1 MLYEVITFQFAKW
14 QLMGQET
21 SGKLIRVACIGNSIT
36 AGARLDK
43 ISPEERYPAILQ
55 NLLGSDYIVQNLG
68 VGGATLL
75 KGSSNPYWN
84 LPAYSTA
91 LAFKPDIIVVKLGT
105 NDSNPSN
112 WTLKANF
119 ITDYVDFINSFKAV
133 NPNVKVYTCYPIT
146 SWNSTM
152 PIVDKTVTT
161 EIIPMINQ
169 VAQQTG
175 ATVIDL
181 HTQSEGKVYQT
192 YDYVHPDVRGTTLI
206 ANTIYKVLKPEA
218 SNPYMNPAYISNLYS
233 FDRTDYAVHS
243 SSSVNVNVSNL
254 FDNDLSTEVNFGTYT
269 ADMSFQFELP
279 EDFKAT
285 GYSITTGSGSSLNTP
300 KSWIFQGSTDGT
312 TWNDIDTR
320 TNQIFQFPTET
331 SMYQVFIQ
339 DHSSANAGL
348 LPAYKFYRMLFKA
361 NNGGTGLTL
370 SEFQLF
376 GMNNTMVTSVT
387 GNGGTIT
394 GQYAGYQGGGLVET
408 VDKLINNNISEKYC
422 VTGHSNGWVQYESSK
437 PIRLRSY
444 SVTGAI
450 NIIERN
456 LKAWELLGSND
467 GVSWDNIDTQTNQ
480 NFFMELNTLEFPV
493 ICNTTYK
500 YFRLNILENNGSGD
514 FQFSKWQLF
523 EDTSS
528 KVDEINFDGNIS
540 ISSAGGKLK
549 LGCDKEANS

>member
-1 MLYEVITFQFAKW
+1 
-14 QLMGQET
+14 
-21 SGKLIRVACIGNSIT
+21 
-36 AGARLDK
+36 
-43 ISPEERYPAILQ
+43 
-55 NLLGSDYIVQNLG
+55 
-68 VGGATLL
+68 
-75 KGSSNPYWN
+75 
-84 LPAYSTA
+84 
-91 LAFKPDIIVVKLGT
+91 
-105 NDSNPSN
+105 
-112 WTLKANF
+112 
-119 ITDYVDFINSFKAV
+119 
-133 NPNVKVYTCYPIT
+133 
-146 SWNSTM
+146 
-152 PIVDKTVTT
+152 
-161 EIIPMINQ
+161 
-169 VAQQTG
+169 
-175 ATVIDL
+175 
-181 HTQSEGKVYQT
+181 
-192 YDYVHPDVRGTTLI
+192 
-206 ANTIYKVLKPEA
+206 
-218 SNPYMNPAYISNLYS
+218 MNPAYISNLYS

-243 SSSVNVNVSNL
+243 SSSVNINVSNL

-387 GNGGTIT
+387 GNGGAIT

-528 KVDEINFDGNIS
+528 KVGEINFDGNIS

-549 LGCDKEANS
+549 LGCDKEANYSIYNLLGILQATGKLEPGMHSSFSGSEKIYIVKINNKRIKVIL